1 MSRREAMG
9 TVTVATPAA
18 TPTVTLDG
26 DTVGYPTRNGL
37 PGYTPALNDRVFVL
51 VVDHRRVRISGL
63 KR

>member
-1 MSRREAMG
+1 MSRREPMG

-26 DTVGYPTRNGL
+26 DTDGYPTRNGL